1 LTPAAALPAGAPDN
15 ASDEVLALEV
25 LAFEVDVPESE
36 QPLKSDAKKTR
47 LIKMCAVD
55 GCFM

>member
-1 LTPAAALPAGAPDN
+1 MPAGAPDN
-15 ASDEVLALEV
+15 ASDEVLAL
-25 LAFEVDVPESE
+25 EVDVPESE

-47 LIKMCAVD
+47 LIKMCAVA

>member
-1 LTPAAALPAGAPDN
+1 LPAGAPDN